1 MPDNKLIKMIGLLQ
15 RRTDEQK
22 ISWEQAVDE
31 DVYQTAFPNYTVQLG
46 YKESSTQFG
55 DIDYFIR
62 ILDEDNKI
70 VEEATD
76 VDLHNELVNEDM
88 NTYKVMENLYKS
100 ARRQA
105 MGVDKAIN
113 SILSELENGD

>member
-105 MGVDKAIN
+105 MRVDKAIN

>member
-105 MGVDKAIN
+105 MGVDKEIN

>member
-15 RRTDEQK
+15 RRTDEKK

-76 VDLHNELVNEDM
+76 VDLHNELVNEGM